1 MTPAAPAPTGAQ
13 LAAGAAAL
21 LAYVDAM
28 LEARGMGW
36 AEWLVPRDKLTAG
49 ATAAIEAAFAAKD
62 QSAAGR
68 QAAAV
73 AALEADADAHG
84 YASDFTPAQAAE
96 AAAAILKA
104 TVAAP
109 ST

>member
-1 MTPAAPAPTGAQ
+1 MTTTAPAPTAAQ

-36 AEWLVPRDKLTAG
+36 AEWLVPRDK
-49 ATAAIEAAFAAKD
+49 
-62 QSAAGR
+62 
-68 QAAAV
+68 AAAV
-73 AALEADADAHG
+73 AALEADADAQG

-104 TVAAP
+104 LA
-109 ST
+109 